1 MPHIAT
7 AGGRVAYETVGSG
20 ATPVVAVP
28 GIGDLRASYRALA
41 PRLAAQDCTVYL
53 MDLRGHGESD
63 ASFGSYTS
71 EDIGDD
77 VCALLESLDL
87 RDAVLLGNSI
97 GAAAIVHASLQSDRI
112 AQLVLLS
119 GFVSDPPNFGLV
131 KPMLALMFA
140 WPWGVGVWGMYRKT
154 LFESPPDDFA
164 ANHDAVTSNLRE
176 PGRLKAVRVMMGA
189 SKAAISS
196 RLAEV
201 RVPALIAMGAADPD
215 FSSPE
220 EEALRQARELGGDN
234 RVVMIDA
241 AGHYPQVER
250 PEETAQAILDFRGS
264 A

>member
-1 MPHIAT
+1 MHCIDT
-7 AGGRVAYETVGSG
+7 HGGRVAYETIGSG

-41 PRLAAQDCTVYL
+41 PLLAAQDCTVYL
-53 MDLRGHGESD
+53 MDLRGHGDSD
-63 ASFGSYTS
+63 VSFGSYTS

-97 GAAAIVHASLQSDRI
+97 GAAAIVHASLQSDRV
-112 AQLVLLS
+112 AKLVLLS

-154 LFESPPDDFA
+154 LFASPPDDHA
-164 ANHDAVTSNLRE
+164 TNHDTVMSNLRE
-176 PGRLKAVRVMMGA
+176 PGRLKAVRKMMGA
-189 SKAAISS
+189 SKKSISA
-196 RLAEV
+196 RLADV
-201 RVPALIAMGAADPD
+201 RLPALIAMGAADPD
-215 FSSPE
+215 FSNPE
-220 EEALRQARELGGDN
+220 DEAQRQARELGGDN
-234 RVVMIDA
+234 LVVMIEE

-250 PEETAQAILDFRGS
+250 PEETAQAILAFRGP